1 MGVIPQSGR
10 AAESIQAFFFHLM
23 RFLPTEWA
31 SALGSYGIR
40 KNAWVNRP
48 EIIEG
53 ARRNLRFHKP
63 EASAAEIDR
72 MVDEFLDG
80 VGRVA
85 AEFAVIHRFLDE
97 GRVEIEGLDDFKS
110 KAGTRPI
117 VALCV
122 HTGNWEV
129 FSPVF
134 QRAGIALSSII
145 QPPENGFERLV
156 IDKVRR
162 SFNVRPI
169 LPDIGGIR
177 EALRVLKSNQSVSM
191 FPDEAR
197 NGQTMGP
204 LFGRPPHGQ
213 GNLAIAAKLA
223 RRTGA
228 SFVLGHCR
236 RIAPCRFRL
245 HFSPV
250 FDLPAVDGEPDLLAD
265 VKFLNDK
272 IEPVILENIPRWYF
286 LDDAIAPL
294 APEGEEQ
301 VR

>member
-1 MGVIPQSGR
+1 MGIIPQSGR
-10 AAESIQAFFFHLM
+10 AAESIQAFFYHLM

-31 SALGSYGIR
+31 SAIGSYGIR
-40 KNAWVNRP
+40 KNAWANRP

-63 EASAAEIDR
+63 DASDAEIDR

-85 AEFAVIHRFLDE
+85 AEYAVMHRFFKE
-97 GRVEIEGLDDFKS
+97 GRIEVVGAEEMQAKS
-110 KAGTRPI
+110 GTRPI
-117 VALCV
+117 IALCL
-122 HTGNWEV
+122 HTGNWEI
-129 FSPVF
+129 FAPVA
-134 QRAGIALSSII
+134 QRVGVKLHSII

-162 SFNVRPI
+162 RFGVHPI
-169 LPDIGGIR
+169 LPDLGGIR
-177 EALRVLKSNQSVSM
+177 EAMKILRANKTVSM

-197 NGQTMGP
+197 NGVTMGP
-204 LFGRPPHGQ
+204 LFGRAPHDK

-228 SFVLGHCR
+228 SLVLGYCQ

-245 HFSPV
+245 TVTPV
-250 FDLPAVDGEPDLLAD
+250 FDLPPCAGEPDLMAD
-265 VKFLNDK
+265 VAFLNAK
-272 IEPVILENIPRWYF
+272 IEPVILDNIPRWYF
-286 LDDAIAPL
+286 LDDALTPL
-294 APEGEEQ
+294 ESGNDG
-301 VR
+301 RSH